1 MAGLVHGAFSLYWA
15 LGGEWLLETLG
26 ERVVGAFADARWV
39 LVAVFAIKVVG
50 SLGPLWLDRRGLL
63 AHGAWRVVAVL
74 GACVLIV
81 WGGLNT
87 LVRIL
92 VLAGVGQPDGGFD
105 RAAMTGHAWLWDP
118 LFLVWGL
125 ALAWGLVRAR
135 RGTDPGQWTHRTA
148 YVPPIAQRRRPAP
161 SSNALRA
168 WCRENRIG

>member
-87 LVRIL
+87 LVRNL
-92 VLAGVGQPDGGFD
+92 VLAGVGHWPC
-105 RAAMTGHAWLWDP
+105 
-118 LFLVWGL
+118 L
-125 ALAWGLVRAR
+125 ALGSALPRLG
-135 RGTDPGQWTHRTA
+135 PGACVGSGPCPTRH
-148 YVPPIAQRRRPAP
+148 
-161 SSNALRA
+161 
-168 WCRENRIG
+168 